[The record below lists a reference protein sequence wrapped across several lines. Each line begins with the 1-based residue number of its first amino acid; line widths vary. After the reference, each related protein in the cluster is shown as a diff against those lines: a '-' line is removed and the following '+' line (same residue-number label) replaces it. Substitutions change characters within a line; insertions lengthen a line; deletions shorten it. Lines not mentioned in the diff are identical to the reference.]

1 MEYSTIINCS
11 NGCERALTQFL
22 DLDETPLADSFYT
35 NRQDALSAPRYPLGL
50 LICLDCSLIHQTTRL
65 DTGTLFGEE
74 YAFFS
79 GTSPALVRHFEDYAA
94 WVLKSFPEEAARG
107 VVEIACNDGTLLEQ
121 FPSDIYRFGVD
132 PSGPPVAEARRKALP
147 VIQAP
152 FTNELAE
159 ALTVSHQPGVVIANN
174 VIAHVPDP
182 VDFLKGVETLIGSH
196 GVAVLE
202 FQSAGHLIADAAFG
216 MVYHEHM
223 HHFSLSSFARM
234 VNRHTKMR
242 LTVTQTQA
250 TQGGSYRV
258 VLRPGRHEMASVW
271 SYLDATP
278 PALLGDVLNFQRRVD
293 FAADEL
299 HRLVGAARDRGREVR
314 GWGAP
319 AKSATTLAYTGL
331 HHEMTVLEDPDP
343 FKVGKFAAGSGLP
356 VVAPP
361 PVADPKEPV
370 SYLVLANNYLSRAT
384 AQLAWGRELI
394 VPAARPFVLGGAA

>member
-1 MEYSTIINCS
+1 MEYSTITNCS
-11 NGCERALTQFL
+11 NGCDPTLTQFL
-22 DLDETPLADSFYT
+22 DLGDAPLADSFYT
-35 NRQDALSAPRYPLGL
+35 NRQDALRAPRYPLGL
-50 LICLDCSLIHQTTRL
+50 VICPECSLIHQTTRL
-65 DTGTLFGEE
+65 GTDTLFGEE

-79 GTSPALVRHFEDYAA
+79 GTSPALVEHFEAYAA

-121 FPSDIYRFGVD
+121 FPSSRSRMGID
-132 PSGPPVAEARRKALP
+132 PSGPPIAEALRKGLT
-147 VIQAP
+147 VIQEP
-152 FTNELAE
+152 FTNVLAKD
-159 ALTVSHQPGVVIANN
+159 LTEHYARPGVVIANN

-202 FQSAGHLIADAAFG
+202 FQSAGHLIADAASG

-271 SYLDATP
+271 SYLDARP
-278 PALLGDVLNFQRRVD
+278 PALLGDVLSFQRRVD

-299 HRLVGAARDRGREVR
+299 HRLVGDARDRGREVR

-331 HHEMTVLEDPDP
+331 GHELSVLEDPDP
-343 FKVGKFAAGSGLP
+343 FKVGKYAAGSGLP

-361 PVADPKEPV
+361 AVVDPKEPV
-370 SYLVLANNYLSRAT
+370 SYLVLANNYLTRAT

-394 VPAARPFVLGGAA
+394 VPAARPFVMG